1 MNEFNNI
8 VKEATQLSGMA
19 GRFPDFDLQGK
30 QMYLDKMQ
38 EMSDRYEVFIKRLEL
53 SQDPAAKEYL
63 RTTNAQMLEGGFTLN
78 QMFAGLKQSVTEYR
92 KWVEQEERVSG
103 DPVAHQE
110 FLKYFREMWGASVL
124 GRLDLSYLVKTTDPQ
139 VILKAQ
145 NDPQFWV
152 MLKEI
157 STSPSP
163 AAMTKWMDHPTLG
176 PLVAELWK
184 SAQKGRHANQQQ
196 DGQGS
201 DLLDRRSTLEN
212 GVFGVLFTLSKEN
225 SETRIRIR
233 WVLLKILLD
242 GWQLFATVIQPAKQG
257 WDINPDGAAW
267 SVVSVLNF
275 TWLADLSYSAYLAL
289 LYSAVALLVV
299 NIGLCV
305 WVAWCF
311 KEQKFPVVWPIKV
324 LRVFSSIFFQAFD
337 VASLNLLQLGF
348 SCRFTGPVTP
358 HMHMDLFPAYSCAS
372 SPHVVHAVTSGIF
385 LLLFV
390 VIALLLNM
398 AEVEVNPLSRRPLAL
413 GHSGAE
419 VMAFAIKALLTL
431 VDVFLGWRKVAAC
444 AYLAL
449 SLALAWQY
457 LRWNPNLVAW
467 VNYLKAGVS
476 GSIVWCCATL
486 MLLVFAPGVKS
497 SEQSSWSSAMTIT
510 MLAGLAP
517 AFGVGAAMSW
527 FAIRKMTHTALQAM
541 ADAKPDQP
549 LQDIC
554 DNLDDPR
561 DVEIVARSARVWRDR
576 YTLDPDAV
584 QKAHNIIKAGLAMFP
599 GSAYMVLLHADFMID
614 VLGVSQS
621 GARRIEDARKLS
633 PSLMCRFMMFV
644 RQQQATQKAAGSH
657 ANDGVSMDLLGY
669 VEYQRKQR
677 MVVRLH
683 REALQAMC
691 NFWKALDASRVS
703 FTHLSKALGKIES
716 SVSQAQAAYRVVLE
730 SYGTNPKLIRL
741 YGKFLEKIKN
751 DPWGAAEYFAEADRL
766 EEVKNGDARGP
777 LLPDGTPLGRMDEM
791 AAAVLVINA
800 TGEIQMANKQTH
812 NLFGHKRGTLEAKP
826 LAMLLAPHCARR
838 VSEELARMVANSSV
852 TALMNG
858 GRTESGRS
866 TDGSVMSDGPD
877 LVVVGMHVDRVA
889 FSVKLSIRKAS
900 GVGEDSTFI
909 ALLEPAP
916 PVPNM
921 AKVWVSPNG
930 IVAAADPQFV
940 AHFGWKATEVN
951 GSNLTALM
959 MVQSTES
966 VVMCGGQG
974 EDEEVAIPKTT
985 TESATETVKRL
996 LRLAKVNSDT
1006 VGNKPVQGL
1015 HCLVAHKYDSQP
1027 VPCNVTVVETTSAEI
1042 SVHELRLQLASDDP
1056 AQLLV
1061 VNRKGS
1067 ILHASTEL
1075 ASALKDSAAAGTA
1088 GGGPRFGGVTGQISS
1103 RIAGAG
1109 GLSGGGG
1116 GFVFGADLL
1125 TGFTLCDFLPAPWK
1139 DMHVRFLKDITSSS
1153 PPTRSLWSCRKAA
1166 AQPTLELRS
1175 MTGRPLYMHVSITTG
1190 DLNGESTH
1198 VISLQRSS
1206 LEAALSERRVRLT
1219 VSEDGLVSAA
1229 SRGLA
1234 LQMLGLEPGRVIG
1247 RGLWEVVSEEP
1258 ADTPGKAAVRA
1269 STPAGP
1275 HLLGALIER
1284 ALANPGASWR
1294 VDVSNPLPRKSG
1306 GGPALALARQ
1316 QSAMVRAKA
1325 AVMQVH
1331 VEPPS
1336 DEEAAAGQG
1345 NRVYVD
1351 LWPLHAVSG
1360 VLQLDAAGR
1369 ITSVLEEHTRPAGLL
1384 FGLHHDALVGEAL
1397 SSLVTMPPGR
1407 TTAAELLSLHGAKK
1421 SNLKT
1426 KQKDVAVKVGP
1437 VHKLRATHTD
1447 GKPLVL
1453 DVQVVGKPGP
1463 NEPLIAILRLHAAPM
1478 LPAAAAVAPAAAPP
1492 PARAVDGVANKG
1504 GTAAAETAAAAGV
1517 AVVAALNRKPS
1528 LDDLL
1533 EKVEAA
1539 EVAAAAGKVAAGARN
1554 SKESFSVGQVHT
1566 PPTGGSL
1573 RRGDS
1578 TVVKAIGT
1586 DAAAAVAAA
1595 AAAAVAAA
1603 SGSMEDAGAAPL
1615 PLPMPANLLAGMSNS
1630 SLPVPGVTAAA
1641 AAATGRNKLAD
1652 LVRSVGGEQQAAG
1665 SGKMV
1670 LGSGDGSLPPA
1681 PRTRPGASRRSNNG
1695 DGGSVVAAELPHAV
1709 LPETTG
1715 VDVQSVDGDDRE
1727 EDQDSEGGGGGGGQ
1741 GGKGK
1746 GADRI
1751 LSWVASKGAYYQN
1764 SVAAKTDDEGSVK
1777 ALSEDACSDIHA
1789 GNSDMTG
1796 AAYAASERTERTA
1809 ATVTTMATAQTL
1821 AGLKSA
1827 TAAPDVPYADDDAA
1841 SEGGQSAMSAQSA
1854 SGAEYKRGKRFRK
1867 LVKLMDSGQAQQVQK
1882 RFKLHAL
1889 ITVGI
1894 LAAVHV
1900 VCFVLTVVSIGQQ
1913 RASMLQ
1919 LGRSAEL
1926 QLSLH
1931 QILADVRSLD
1941 VIVQNKSL
1949 PTLYTASDSSMF
1961 LSRISVNAEK
1971 IKDRLNEILQ
1981 NHHDSDSP
1989 VMALFYFTTIRV
2001 WNGRDQNGS
2010 DVFTNTTI
2018 WDFGTRIYSMT
2029 KLVEQSGAQWL
2040 ADGRSFVDQDP
2051 GQFLI
2056 KSGPDFFRAS
2066 RRILDALL
2074 YTAVDSAKKVNT
2086 LQLVFLAVE
2095 GAAISCAAACYLAYL
2110 LRAVAAQRYK
2120 LYGTF
2125 LVIPVGLTR
2134 ALASQNTTLLV
2145 DEDEDEDEDDEEGDR
2160 TAMAQANNDGS
2171 DGENEDGAGKQAAKQ
2186 KRTLGFSASAV
2197 TPSADTPGGG
2207 GSKGAGGAGP
2217 RKKVAPW
2224 DAAQREGTRV
2234 PAGAVRAS
2242 DVLLGGDDDDGA
2254 SGLIAQQRT
2263 YTGSFNSSRS
2273 RGGFGGCW
2281 GWARRLVFRSRSLGT
2296 VAPLPTTRLGSIL
2309 GPRGWAP
2316 STQQAVAQQPPGAS
2330 SSSKRTLKYDSNDT
2344 SVMLTPFVMWSVLVI
2359 AFYATAV
2366 VEMRD
2371 IVDTVAV
2378 HSVVNFMN
2386 ARTSRNVFL
2395 SQELAVVEDPAQV
2408 PAKQL
2413 ALQAGVK
2420 LVRDAFYTLQLG
2432 NRAYLTAGNAT
2443 ERYPLVTTGL
2453 SHASAR
2459 LEDLFYGSG
2468 SCHRLFPEYLPC
2480 PGPEYRYYEIS
2491 HTGFDTMMQQ
2501 FLISLEA
2508 MAFNATGLPQGLGNK
2523 NFDYIYN
2530 VGYKDMIGA
2539 ILQIKQE
2546 HYNII
2551 VALFDR
2557 IMLLHIILFLL
2568 LWVIFA
2574 GFLFILLN
2582 PLIKRVSKERRRIA
2596 ELMSQLPLELDV
2608 EKLVG
2613 RALGTGQQPP
2623 QGPGGVVSSGH
2634 SHTAAAGG
2642 GVAGAAPPGGGADA
2656 TSKWKAIIK
2665 QASTNFKA
2673 GGKRASTDQLGN
2685 LA

>member
-1 MNEFNNI
+1 M
-8 VKEATQLSGMA
+8 
-19 GRFPDFDLQGK
+19 
-30 QMYLDKMQ
+30 
-38 EMSDRYEVFIKRLEL
+38 
-53 SQDPAAKEYL
+53 
-63 RTTNAQMLEGGFTLN
+63 
-78 QMFAGLKQSVTEYR
+78 
-92 KWVEQEERVSG
+92 
-103 DPVAHQE
+103 
-110 FLKYFREMWGASVL
+110 ASVA
-124 GRLDLSYLVKTTDPQ
+124 GGSSY
-139 VILKAQ
+139 AG
-145 NDPQFWV
+145 
-152 MLKEI
+152 
-157 STSPSP
+157 S
-163 AAMTKWMDHPTLG
+163 
-176 PLVAELWK
+176 VAS
-184 SAQKGRHANQQQ
+184 SASSASRRNRADKDQQQ
-196 DGQGS
+196 DGQGT
-201 DLLDRRSTLEN
+201 DILDRRSSLEN

-348 SCRFTGPVTP
+348 SCHFTGPKP
-358 HMHMDLFPAYSCAS
+358 HMYMDLFPAYSCAS
-372 SPHVVHAVTSGIF
+372 SPHVIHAVVSAIV
-385 LLLFV
+385 LLLF
-390 VIALLLNM
+390 IAIATLLNM

-633 PSLMCRFMMFV
+633 PSLIVRFMMFV

-657 ANDGVSMDLLGY
+657 ANDGASMDLLGY

-751 DPWGAAEYFAEADRL
+751 DPWGAAEYFSEADRL

-858 GRTESGRS
+858 GRTESGIMAEAPN
-866 TDGSVMSDGPD
+866 TVGPD
-877 LVVVGMHVDRVA
+877 LVVVGMHFDRVA
-889 FSVKLSIRKAS
+889 FSVNLSLRKAS

-921 AKVWVSPNG
+921 AKIWVSPNG
-930 IVAAADPQFV
+930 IVAAADLQFV
-940 AHFGWKATEVN
+940 ANFGWKATEVN

-959 MVQSTES
+959 MVQSTE
-966 VVMCGGQG
+966 MLAGGSSG
-974 EDEEVAIPKTT
+974 DDAEVATPKIVV
-985 TESATETVKRL
+985 TESASDIIKRL
-996 LRLAKVNSDT
+996 MKFAKASDESDAE
-1006 VGNKPVQGL
+1006 VPEGL

-1061 VNRKGS
+1061 VNRKGV

-1075 ASALKDSAAAGTA
+1075 ASALKDTVHAGGGGAGAAAHT
-1088 GGGPRFGGVTGQISS
+1088 GPRFGGVSGHV
-1103 RIAGAG
+1103 GH
-1109 GLSGGGG
+1109 LGGGARAVSHAIQNNG
-1116 GFVFGADLL
+1116 TGFVFGADLL

-1139 DMHVRFLKDITSSS
+1139 SMHVRFLKDITSSS
-1153 PPTRSLWSCRKAA
+1153 PPTRSLWSCRKPA

-1175 MTGRPLYMHVSITTG
+1175 MTGRSLYMHVSITTG

-1229 SRGLA
+1229 SQGLA
-1234 LQMLGLEPGRVIG
+1234 LQMLGLEPGRMIG
-1247 RGLWEVVSEEP
+1247 RGLWEVVSEQQP
-1258 ADTPGKAAVRA
+1258 DAADIAARATTP
-1269 STPAGP
+1269 SGP
-1275 HLLGALIER
+1275 RMLGMLIGR

-1294 VDVSNPLPRKSG
+1294 VDVSNPLPRNVG
-1306 GGPALALARQ
+1306 AGPALTRQ
-1316 QSAMVRAKA
+1316 STKARAKA

-1345 NRVYVD
+1345 SRVYVD

-1360 VLQLDAAGR
+1360 VLQLDTAGR

-1384 FGLHHDALVGEAL
+1384 LGLHNDALVGEAL

-1426 KQKDVAVKVGP
+1426 KQKDVVVKVGP

-1478 LPAAAAVAPAAAPP
+1478 LPAAAAVAPAPP
-1492 PARAVDGVANKG
+1492 PPSRGDLLLP
-1504 GTAAAETAAAAGV
+1504 AAAGPKELAAAAAKPRAV
-1517 AVVAALNRKPS
+1517 ASIKRTHTLES
-1528 LDDLL
+1528 LMD
-1533 EKVEAA
+1533 KVEEEAA
-1539 EVAAAAGKVAAGARN
+1539 EDAAVAVKEEPDSKPN
-1554 SKESFSVGQVHT
+1554 SSVGHVHT
-1566 PPTGGSL
+1566 PPGIGSA
-1573 RRGDS
+1573 RRNNS
-1578 TVVKAIGT
+1578 TVQKPPGSPTAEPVAADAS
-1586 DAAAAVAAA
+1586 DAAAGTPQQV
-1595 AAAAVAAA
+1595 
-1603 SGSMEDAGAAPL
+1603 PL
-1615 PLPMPANLLAGMSNS
+1615 PPMPTVLAGITDGG
-1630 SLPVPGVTAAA
+1630 LPVPGVMPAAA
-1641 AAATGRNKLAD
+1641 VTGRNKLAD
-1652 LVRSVGGEQQAAG
+1652 LVRSVGGEQPAAG

-1681 PRTRPGASRRSNNG
+1681 PRARPGATRRSAE
-1695 DGGSVVAAELPHAV
+1695 GSSAHLPHTVQPTEAVDKGPVAAKGL
-1709 LPETTG
+1709 
-1715 VDVQSVDGDDRE
+1715 DVQSLDGDG
-1727 EDQDSEGGGGGGGQ
+1727 EDDKDDKDSEGGGG
-1741 GGKGK
+1741 KGK
-1746 GADRI
+1746 GAERI
-1751 LSWVASKGAYYQN
+1751 STWVASQGAYYQN
-1764 SVAAKTDDEGSVK
+1764 SVAVEGGVADKNDDEGSVK
-1777 ALSEDACSDIHA
+1777 APSEDEASDIRTTY
-1789 GNSDMTG
+1789 SDLAAAIKG
-1796 AAYAASERTERTA
+1796 AAEKAAVAGPTFGALKA
-1809 ATVTTMATAQTL
+1809 AGGM
-1821 AGLKSA
+1821 GG
-1827 TAAPDVPYADDDAA
+1827 APDLPYADDDAA

-1854 SGAEYKRGKRFRK
+1854 SGGAEYKRGKRFRK

-1900 VCFVLTVVSIGQQ
+1900 VCFALTIASLQQQ

-1919 LGRSAEL
+1919 LGRSGEA
-1926 QLSLH
+1926 QLYLH
-1931 QILADVRSLD
+1931 QILTDARSLD
-1941 VIVQNKSL
+1941 TISKNK
-1949 PTLYTASDSSMF
+1949 TLDNIFTVNDTDLF
-1961 LSRISVNAEK
+1961 VNRISSNAEQ
-1971 IKDRLNEILQ
+1971 IKVRLNEIMKG
-1981 NHHDSDSP
+1981 HHTPTSK
-1989 VMALFYFTTIRV
+1989 VMSLFYFTTHKV
-2001 WNGRDQNGS
+2001 WNGLNADGTDS
-2010 DVFTNTTI
+2010 WTNLTT
-2018 WDFGTRIYSMT
+2018 WDFATRFYSMA
-2029 KLVEQSGAQWL
+2029 KLIEQHCYEWL
-2040 ADGRSFVDQDP
+2040 NETIYVADTDP
-2051 GQFLI
+2051 GQFLL
-2056 KSGPDFFRAS
+2056 KSGPDLFKAT

-2074 YTAVDSAKKVNT
+2074 YAAVDNVKSVDT

-2145 DEDEDEDEDDEEGDR
+2145 DEDDDEDEDEEDAERAAVTTNGGGGSDDE
-2160 TAMAQANNDGS
+2160 ND
-2171 DGENEDGAGKQAAKQ
+2171 DAKKHQTIKQ
-2186 KRTLGFSASAV
+2186 KRTLGFSAALA
-2197 TPSADTPGGG
+2197 PNADAAA
-2207 GSKGAGGAGP
+2207 SKGSPRKAFSNRQSTRESGQSGVGGA
-2217 RKKVAPW
+2217 
-2224 DAAQREGTRV
+2224 
-2234 PAGAVRAS
+2234 
-2242 DVLLGGDDDDGA
+2242 DVLTGGDDDIGA
-2254 SGLIAQQRT
+2254 GGGGGTKGRR
-2263 YTGSFNSSRS
+2263 SSTASLNAFVQNRE
-2273 RGGFGGCW
+2273 RGCW
-2281 GWARRLVFRSRSLGT
+2281 AWFKRLFSRANS
-2296 VAPLPTTRLGSIL
+2296 VAPLPTTRLGSVL
-2309 GPRGWAP
+2309 APGGWAP
-2316 STQQAVAQQPPGAS
+2316 STQQAVAQQPPGAH
-2330 SSSKRTLKYDSNDT
+2330 SSKRTLKYDSNDT
-2344 SVMLTPFVMWSVLVI
+2344 AIMLTPFVVWSMLVI

-2366 VEMRD
+2366 VKMKDVVE
-2371 IVDTVAV
+2371 VVAI
-2378 HSVVNFMN
+2378 HSVVNFMS
-2386 ARTSRNVFL
+2386 ARTARAVFL
-2395 SQELAVVEDPAQV
+2395 GQEQAVIEDPAAL
-2408 PAKQL
+2408 PAKQA
-2413 ALQAGVK
+2413 ALFSGIK
-2420 LVRDAFYTLQLG
+2420 LVRDAWYTLQLG
-2432 NRAYLTAGNAT
+2432 DQAYRAAGNDT
-2443 ERYPLVTTGL
+2443 ERFPLVKTGL
-2453 SHASAR
+2453 SYASPKLA
-2459 LEDLFYGSG
+2459 DLFYGSG
-2468 SCHRLFPEYLPC
+2468 RCHRVAPENLPC
-2480 PGPEYRYYEIS
+2480 LGPEYRFYEIS
-2491 HTGFDTMMQQ
+2491 HTGLDSMMQQ
-2501 FLISLEA
+2501 FMISVTSMSTNTSGVPEG
-2508 MAFNATGLPQGLGNK
+2508 MEDEH
-2523 NFDYIYN
+2523 FDFLYN
-2530 VGYKDMIGA
+2530 VAYKDLIDGTVVM
-2539 ILQIKQE
+2539 KQA
-2546 HYNII
+2546 HYETII
-2551 VALFDR
+2551 ALFDR
-2557 IMLLHIILFLL
+2557 IMLLHIVLFLM

-2623 QGPGGVVSSGH
+2623 QGTG
-2634 SHTAAAGG
+2634 AGP
-2642 GVAGAAPPGGGADA
+2642 GAAPTGAGAGAGGHFGAGGTYGGGHAVTGEPAGADA
-2656 TSKWKAIIK
+2656 TNKWKAIIK
-2665 QASTNFKA
+2665 SASVSLKGN
-2673 GGKRASTDQLGN
+2673 KRASVDASAAVQ
-2685 LA
+2685 AF

>member
-1 MNEFNNI
+1 MSS
-8 VKEATQLSGMA
+8 VA
-19 GRFPDFDLQGK
+19 GG
-30 QMYLDKMQ
+30 
-38 EMSDRYEVFIKRLEL
+38 SSHAGSSASSASSA
-53 SQDPAAKEYL
+53 SQ
-63 RTTNAQMLEGGFTLN
+63 
-78 QMFAGLKQSVTEYR
+78 
-92 KWVEQEERVSG
+92 RV
-103 DPVAHQE
+103 
-110 FLKYFREMWGASVL
+110 
-124 GRLDLSYLVKTTDPQ
+124 
-139 VILKAQ
+139 
-145 NDPQFWV
+145 
-152 MLKEI
+152 
-157 STSPSP
+157 
-163 AAMTKWMDHPTLG
+163 
-176 PLVAELWK
+176 
-184 SAQKGRHANQQQ
+184 RHANQQQ

-257 WDINPDGAAW
+257 WDIDPTGAAW
-267 SVVSVLNF
+267 SVVGVLNF

-289 LYSAVALLVV
+289 LYAAVALLVM

-348 SCRFTGPVTP
+348 SCHFTGPVTP
-358 HMHMDLFPAYSCAS
+358 HMHMDLFPAYGCAS
-372 SPHVVHAVTSGIF
+372 SPHVIHAVVSAIF

-390 VIALLLNM
+390 AIAMLLNM
-398 AEVEVNPLSRRPLAL
+398 AEVEVNPLSRRPMAL

-419 VMAFAIKALLTL
+419 VMAFAVKALLTL

-467 VNYLKAGVS
+467 VNYLKSGVS
-476 GSIVWCCATL
+476 TSIVWCCITL
-486 MLLVFAPGVKS
+486 MLLVFAPGVKD
-497 SEQSSWSSAMTIT
+497 SELSSWSTAMTIT

-517 AFGVGAAMSW
+517 AFGVGAVMSW
-527 FAIRKMTHTALQAM
+527 FFIRKMTATALQAM
-541 ADAKPDQP
+541 ASAKPDQP

-576 YTLDPDAV
+576 YTMEPDAV

-599 GSAYMVLLHADFMID
+599 GSAYMVMLHADFMID

-791 AAAVLVINA
+791 AAAVLVVNA

-812 NLFGHKRGTLEAKP
+812 SLFGHKRGTLEAKP

-838 VSEELARMVANSSV
+838 VAEELARMVAKSSV
-852 TALMNG
+852 TALLMGN
-858 GRTESGRS
+858 RTESGGKATETTS
-866 TDGSVMSDGPD
+866 NNGPD

-889 FSVKLSIRKAS
+889 FSVKLSLRKAS

-921 AKVWVSPNG
+921 AKIWVSPNG

-940 AHFGWKATEVN
+940 ANFGWKATEVN

-959 MVQSTES
+959 MVQQATASRD
-966 VVMCGGQG
+966 GGAKG
-974 EDEEVAIPKTT
+974 GDEEVPTATT
-985 TESATETVKRL
+985 VTESASETMKRL
-996 LRLAKVNSDT
+996 LKLANVSTGDDEGRPLEPSSK
-1006 VGNKPVQGL
+1006 GL
-1015 HCLVAHKYDSQP
+1015 HCLVAHKYDSHP
-1027 VPCNVTVVETTSAEI
+1027 VPCTVTVIENLSADI
-1042 SVHELRLQLASDDP
+1042 SVHEVRLQLASDDP

-1061 VNRKGS
+1061 VNRKGV

-1075 ASALKDSAAAGTA
+1075 ASALKDSVAAGGTTDM
-1088 GGGPRFGGVTGQISS
+1088 GPRFGGV
-1103 RIAGAG
+1103 AGHTHGGTNNARSTAAAQQHTAG
-1109 GLSGGGG
+1109 I

-1139 DMHVRFLKDITSSS
+1139 DMHLRFLKDITSSS

-1166 AQPTLELRS
+1166 QQPTLELRT
-1175 MTGRPLYMHVSITTG
+1175 MTGRPLYMQVSVTTG
-1190 DLNGESTH
+1190 DLNGDSTH
-1198 VISLQRSS
+1198 VISLQKSS
-1206 LEAALSERRVRLT
+1206 LEVALSERRVRLM
-1219 VSEDGLVSAA
+1219 VSDDGLVS
-1229 SRGLA
+1229 STSQGLA
-1234 LQMLGLEPGRVIG
+1234 LQMLGLQPSRIVG
-1247 RGLWEVVSEEP
+1247 RGLWEVVSEQQP
-1258 ADTPGKAAVRA
+1258 DALDVAARATTPG
-1269 STPAGP
+1269 GP
-1275 HLLGALIER
+1275 RMLGALIGR

-1294 VDVSNPLPRKSG
+1294 VDVTNPLPRNAPG
-1306 GGPALALARQ
+1306 GQALTRQ
-1316 QSAMVRAKA
+1316 QSTKARAKA
-1325 AVMQVH
+1325 AVMQVY

-1336 DEEAAAGQG
+1336 DEEVAAGQG

-1360 VLQLDAAGR
+1360 VLQLDTAGR
-1369 ITSVLEEHTRPAGLL
+1369 VASVLEEHTRPAGLL

-1407 TTAAELLSLHGAKK
+1407 SSAAELLSLHGAKK

-1437 VHKLRATHTD
+1437 VHKLRATHSD
-1447 GKPLVL
+1447 GKPVVL

-1463 NEPLIAILRLHAAPM
+1463 NQPLTAILRLHTAPM
-1478 LPAAAAVAPAAAPP
+1478 MPAAAAYPAAAAPP
-1492 PARAVDGVANKG
+1492 QPSRAGQQPAAVAVKDVV
-1504 GTAAAETAAAAGV
+1504 AAAADGMAPRSGG
-1517 AVVAALNRKPS
+1517 AVTKRQPS
-1528 LDDLL
+1528 LEDLL
-1533 EKVEAA
+1533 DKVEAA
-1539 EVAAAAGKVAAGARN
+1539 EGTAAVVKEDRN
-1554 SKESFSVGQVHT
+1554 SKDSFSVGQVHT

-1573 RRGDS
+1573 RRHDS
-1578 TVVKAIGT
+1578 TVAQRALGSGAAPTIT
-1586 DAAAAVAAA
+1586 AAAAVSAAA
-1595 AAAAVAAA
+1595 
-1603 SGSMEDAGAAPL
+1603 DAAPPL
-1615 PLPMPANLLAGMSNS
+1615 PPMPATLLDGVGDGG
-1630 SLPVPGVTAAA
+1630 LPVPGVT

-1652 LVRSVGGEQQAAG
+1652 LVKSVGGEQAG
-1665 SGKMV
+1665 SQKV
-1670 LGSGDGSLPPA
+1670 ALLGAGDDSAPPG
-1681 PRTRPGASRRSNNG
+1681 PRARPGITRRSNMG
-1695 DGGSVVAAELPHAV
+1695 DGDSVTHLPHAV
-1709 LPETTG
+1709 PAETDGNNAPADAATKG
-1715 VDVQSVDGDDRE
+1715 ADMESVDGDD
-1727 EDQDSEGGGGGGGQ
+1727 EDKDSEGGGKVKGG
-1741 GGKGK
+1741 
-1746 GADRI
+1746 DRI
-1751 LSWVASKGAYYQN
+1751 LSWVASKGAFYQN
-1764 SVAAKTDDEGSVK
+1764 SVAVAGGTAGQSDDDQGSVQ
-1777 ALSEDACSDIHA
+1777 APSDDQA
-1789 GNSDMTG
+1789 SDLQAAYSDMTG
-1796 AAYAASERTERTA
+1796 AAYAASERTERTV
-1809 ATVTTMATAQTL
+1809 ATVATVATAHTL
-1821 AGLKSA
+1821 AGLKAAGA
-1827 TAAPDVPYADDDAA
+1827 TDLPYADDDAA

-1854 SGAEYKRGKRFRK
+1854 SGGAEYKRGKRFRK

-1900 VCFVLTVVSIGQQ
+1900 VCFAMTVVAIGQQ

-1919 LGRSAEL
+1919 LGRSGEL

-1941 VIVQNKSL
+1941 VITQNKTL
-1949 PTLYTASDSSMF
+1949 PTLYTANDSTMF
-1961 LSRISVNAEK
+1961 LDRIAVNAEK
-1971 IKDRLNEILQ
+1971 IKDRLNEIMQ
-1981 NHHDSDSP
+1981 NHHGRDST
-1989 VMALFYFTTIRV
+1989 VMTLFYYTTIRV
-2001 WNGRDQNGS
+2001 WNGREQNGS
-2010 DVFTNTTI
+2010 DAWTNTTI

-2029 KLVEQSGAQWL
+2029 KLVEQNGAKWL
-2040 ADGRSFVDQDP
+2040 EENASFVDQDP

-2074 YTAVDSAKKVNT
+2074 YTAVDSATRVNT

-2134 ALASQNTTLLV
+2134 ALASQNTSLLV
-2145 DEDEDEDEDDEEGDR
+2145 DEDEDEDDEDDEADR
-2160 TAMAQANNDGS
+2160 AAAAQANNDGS
-2171 DGENEDGAGKQAAKQ
+2171 DAENDEAGGKPASKQ
-2186 KRTLGFSASAV
+2186 KRTLGFSAAV
-2197 TPSADTPGGG
+2197 APTADTPGGAKG
-2207 GSKGAGGAGP
+2207 GV
-2217 RKKVAPW
+2217 RKKAAAPW
-2224 DAAQREGTRV
+2224 DAPRDGVRTTSG
-2234 PAGAVRAS
+2234 GAVRAS
-2242 DVLLGGDDDDGA
+2242 DVLLPDDDAPA
-2254 SGLIAQQRT
+2254 SPGMMANPQRT
-2263 YTGSFNSSRS
+2263 FTGSFNSGRS
-2273 RGGFGGCW
+2273 RAAGGGGGCW
-2281 GWARRLVFRSRSLGT
+2281 GWLRRLVSRGRSFGS
-2296 VAPLPTTRLGSIL
+2296 VSPLPTTRLGSVL
-2309 GPRGWAP
+2309 GPRGWAS
-2316 STQQAVAQQPPGAS
+2316 STQQAMSANGQQPRAAAS
-2330 SSSKRTLKYDSNDT
+2330 SGGSKRTLKYDSNDT
-2344 SVMLTPFVMWSVLVI
+2344 AIMLTPFVLWSVLVI
-2359 AFYATAV
+2359 AFYASAV
-2366 VEMRD
+2366 IEMRD

-2395 SQELAVVEDPAQV
+2395 SQELSVVEDPALM

-2432 NRAYLTAGNAT
+2432 DQAYRTAGNAT

-2453 SHASAR
+2453 SYKSPR
-2459 LEDLFYGSG
+2459 LAELFYGSG
-2468 SCHRLFPEYLPC
+2468 SCHRQFPEYLPC

-2501 FLISLEA
+2501 FLMSLEA

-2523 NFDYIYN
+2523 NFDYVYN

-2539 ILQIKQE
+2539 ILEIKQE

-2551 VALFDR
+2551 VALFNS
-2557 IMLLHIILFLL
+2557 ILLLHIILFLM

-2608 EKLVG
+2608 EKLVA
-2613 RALGTGQQPP
+2613 RALGAGAAAGQQAPGASAAGTVGGAIG
-2623 QGPGGVVSSGH
+2623 GPSGSGH
-2634 SHTAAAGG
+2634 SHTGG
-2642 GVAGAAPPGGGADA
+2642 GDGAVGGPGGGADA
-2656 TSKWKAIIK
+2656 TNKWKAIIK
-2665 QASTNFKA
+2665 QASTNFKS
-2673 GGKRASTDQLGN
+2673 GKRSSTDQLGS
-2685 LA
+2685 AA